1 MNKHTL
7 QSAQSIHACNYHL
20 LISLSSPT
28 FPDQPHSEQLHSTLD
43 PPETSSLGDSANHQP
58 AYWEEGRHHQMASPG
73 KISRTLSSTWV
84 KVSVCVFLHAHHHID
99 AIFFQWRFVIG
110 DITDPNNCGGTIML
124 QILIDSEYTDDY
136 LCMCWEDK
144 FLFLTSMKELSVLS
158 VGLCVIRN
166 LMFLWHSSTG
176 AGRFMVARGPTDL

>member
-28 FPDQPHSEQLHSTLD
+28 FPAQPHSEQLHSTLD

-73 KISRTLSSTWV
+73 KIRAERFPASELRYR
-84 KVSVCVFLHAHHHID
+84 CVFS
-99 AIFFQWRFVIG
+99 
-110 DITDPNNCGGTIML
+110 CML
-124 QILIDSEYTDDY
+124 TTTLMPS
-136 LCMCWEDK
+136 
-144 FLFLTSMKELSVLS
+144 FSNGALS
-158 VGLCVIRN
+158 
-166 LMFLWHSSTG
+166 
-176 AGRFMVARGPTDL
+176 